1 MRFASPEL
9 LWLLLAVPLLAAGA
23 VWSNARRR
31 RLLAAFAGGAGW
43 VSRFELEVSPHRR
56 AAKALLLLFA
66 LTCFVVAGARPQ
78 WGTRL
83 EPVTRSGADVVL
95 LLDHSLSMAAD
106 DLPPSR
112 LEHARNAIVSLLGQ
126 LAGDRVA
133 LVTFSG
139 KPTLLCPLTI
149 DHAAVRL
156 FLDTVHEETMQVP
169 GTALA
174 EALKLAASTFGEERP
189 SAGERSR
196 AVVLFSD
203 GEDHEGGLDEVIPA
217 LEEAGI
223 AVYALGCGSTRGA
236 PIPLRDAARM
246 QTGYK
251 KDAQGRIVTTRL
263 DEGLLERLA
272 LGTGGRYYRATPSE
286 AEMNEIAR
294 ALSGMDQR
302 EFGSLL
308 RTRYEERFQIPLA
321 LGTLALLA
329 ECLVG
334 DRRRREPSEAAERGA
349 AA

>member
-9 LWLLLAVPLLAAGA
+9 LWLLLALPLLAAGA
-23 VWSNARRR
+23 LWTPARRR
-31 RLLAAFAGGAGW
+31 RALATFAGGTAW
-43 VSRFELEVSPHRR
+43 VSRFEAEVSPHRR
-56 AAKALLLLFA
+56 AAKLLLLYAA
-66 LTCFVVAGARPQ
+66 LASFVVAAARPQ

-83 EPVTRSGADVVL
+83 EPITRSGADVVL

-174 EALKLAASTFGEERP
+174 EALQLATTAFGEERP
-189 SAGERSR
+189 SAGERNR
-196 AVVLFSD
+196 AVVLFTD
-203 GEDHEGGLDEVIPA
+203 GEDHEGGTDELIPA
-217 LEEAGI
+217 LKEAGI

-236 PIPLRDAARM
+236 PIPLRDAAGV
-246 QTGYK
+246 QAGYK
-251 KDAQGRIVTTRL
+251 KDGEGRIVTTRL
-263 DEGLLERLA
+263 DETLLEALA

-286 AEMNEIAR
+286 AEMNEIAG

-308 RTRYEERFQIPLA
+308 RTRYEERFQIPLL
-321 LGTLALLA
+321 LGTLCLLA
-329 ECLVG
+329 ESLVD
-334 DRRRREPSEAAERGA
+334 DRRRRQPGEATAREDA
-349 AA
+349 A